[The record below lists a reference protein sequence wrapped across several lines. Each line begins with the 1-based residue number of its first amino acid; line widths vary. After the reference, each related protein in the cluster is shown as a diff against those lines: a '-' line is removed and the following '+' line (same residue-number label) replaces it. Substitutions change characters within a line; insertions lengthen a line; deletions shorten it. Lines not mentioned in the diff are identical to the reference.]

1 MTRYETLLS
10 TLHSLLA
17 INGVIYFQPEELLE
31 LGEHHR
37 RGGVRNELPP
47 DHVLPSLAKVALI
60 ADTLRAHCGYAL
72 TVISAYRTPNYN
84 TAVGG
89 APNSLHMKGRA
100 LDLAP
105 VASGRASDLA
115 KKAWALWTSQGQRWG
130 LGVYPKFVHVDTGPG
145 RTW

>member
-1 MTRYETLLS
+1 MTRYANLLS

-37 RGGVRNELPP
+37 RGQEQNELPP
-47 DHVLPSLAKVALI
+47 DQLLPNLAKVALI

-72 TVISAYRTPNYN
+72 TVISAYRTPDYN
-84 TAVGG
+84 AAIGG
-89 APNSLHMKGRA
+89 DPNSFHMRGSALDLSPVAAGRA
-100 LDLAP
+100 LDL
-105 VASGRASDLA
+105 G
-115 KKAWALWTSQGQRWG
+115 KKAKALWNSQGQRWG
-130 LGVYPKFVHVDTGPG
+130 LGVYSTFVHVDTGPG